1 MKKVKIAVIGAGTM
15 ANTVHYPSLHLIEDV
30 EIVGISDLM
39 QDRMAETA
47 KRYNIERTFVDYKE
61 MLEKTSPDG
70 VYIIMPPYH
79 LYDIAVYSL
88 NLGLNVFIEK
98 PPGVT
103 KEQTRQMANLAEK
116 KGVMTMVGFQRRFA
130 PVMVEAKKRI
140 EERGNII
147 QCQAN
152 FFKNY
157 IDQPPY
163 YNGAIDIL
171 TCDAIHSVDILRW
184 MAGEPK
190 KIVSSVKSL
199 FAEYDNC
206 FYAMIEFESG
216 AIGFLSTN
224 WVSGTRIYSVEM
236 HGKGICAF
244 VNPEESAVIYK
255 DGNKQ
260 GEVLE
265 ASDVA
270 KGKEVYKVSGFY
282 DENKHFIECIKTKQ
296 IPQTNFADAFKTME
310 FVDRIYHSMI

>member
-184 MAGEPK
+184 MAGEPR

-236 HGKGICAF
+236 HGKGICAL

-310 FVDRIYHSMI
+310 FVDRIYHSII